1 MEFPDPAPLLPG
13 LTKLWRQ
20 TMNLTILQDI
30 NKMVSENALAK
41 EVVDATGA
49 AFKRLG
55 GDLLEM
61 ERLLNAPDATMTQR
75 LAVLFGN
82 TDEATRNQVRAVITR
97 MLTVIK
103 RPASLNMTWS
113 KPRSSSVDNYA
124 YVYTD
129 VDPMTA
135 GSMFI
140 YFDERY
146 KIAEEHGLNN
156 RYLPLVHEFSH
167 LAARTKDHK
176 YDKDCFWALNKAM
189 GNSRETNT
197 PYRTTEAV
205 ENADCYGFLMAATF
219 QRTGRPC
226 PLP

>member
-1 MEFPDPAPLLPG
+1 
-13 LTKLWRQ
+13 
-20 TMNLTILQDI
+20 MNLTILQDI
-30 NKMVSENALAK
+30 NKMVAEQTLAK
-41 EVVDATGA
+41 EVVDATSA
-49 AFKRLG
+49 AFKRLAA
-55 GDLLEM
+55 DLVEM
-61 ERLLNAPDATMTQR
+61 ERLLNAPDATMNQR

-82 TDEATRNQVRAVITR
+82 NDTATRGQVRAVITR
-97 MLTVIK
+97 MRTIIQ
-103 RPASLNMTWS
+103 RPASLNMTWG

-129 VDPMTA
+129 VDPMVA

-146 KIAEEHGLNN
+146 KIPEEHGLNN
-156 RYLPLVHEFSH
+156 RYLTLVHEFSH

-176 YDKDCFWALNKAM
+176 YDENCFWAPNKAM

-197 PYRTTEAV
+197 PYRTAEAV
-205 ENADCYGFLMAATF
+205 DNADCYGFLMAATF
-219 QRTGRPC
+219 QRTGAPC